1 MESVDDPWKI
11 YQRED
16 ESLQSLV
23 TRFKMAILSTEVSD
37 GFRIT
42 LLKLALKPDSP
53 LYLDMILDHPKT
65 LAYDLHRAEV
75 HTQME

>member
-1 MESVDDPWKI
+1 
-11 YQRED
+11 
-16 ESLQSLV
+16 
-23 TRFKMAILSTEVSD
+23 MAILSTEVSD
-37 GFRIT
+37 GFKIT

-75 HTQME
+75 HTQMERTTATSLKNRSSSIVLQED